1 VLNPNQELG
10 PKLDGTP
17 HKLALKYIIS
27 TIKTQVDGDTK
38 TLDFLNSENNP
49 NLVQFDCLF

>member
-38 TLDFLNSENNP
+38 TLDFLNSEIT
-49 NLVQFDCLF
+49 QI